1 MKGEGDERL
10 EAARLVLDVAQSD
23 EVLQALLDRLHM
35 TVEHRRVR
43 AYAERMCGLHRLDP
57 LGGRRLLWTDDR
69 AHAIRENL
77 RAAARKRR
85 KSRLLQKREH
95 LLDAF
100 SRHLGKM
107 HDLNG
112 RKRLDVGIGQSR
124 LDLAHNAEIVVERLR
139 RMKRRDDVDFAEPPD
154 FLRLGKDARDVRL
167 LHHIA
172 MTLAFRHLKGAQG
185 AARRADIRQIDMAVH
200 IKKDAPAARAFLRTP
215 RRIREKKKVV
225 LLVERQGVRQAQPL
239 PLLRL
244 AACSFQY
251 RHRILVLLK
260 SHNRAA
266 SRLFAASAQSVTTS
280 PGQSMMPPK
289 STMFP

>member
-1 MKGEGDERL
+1 
-10 EAARLVLDVAQSD
+10 
-23 EVLQALLDRLHM
+23 
-35 TVEHRRVR
+35 
-43 AYAERMCGLHRLDP
+43 
-57 LGGRRLLWTDDR
+57 
-69 AHAIRENL
+69 
-77 RAAARKRR
+77 
-85 KSRLLQKREH
+85 
-95 LLDAF
+95 
-100 SRHLGKM
+100 
-107 HDLNG
+107 
-112 RKRLDVGIGQSR
+112 
-124 LDLAHNAEIVVERLR
+124 
-139 RMKRRDDVDFAEPPD
+139 MKRRDDVDLAEPLD
-154 FLRLGKDARDVRL
+154 FLRLGEDARDVRL

-244 AACSFQY
+244 AARSFQY

-260 SHNRAA
+260 SHDRADI
-266 SRLFAASAQSVTTS
+266 SPFAQQPAQSVTTS